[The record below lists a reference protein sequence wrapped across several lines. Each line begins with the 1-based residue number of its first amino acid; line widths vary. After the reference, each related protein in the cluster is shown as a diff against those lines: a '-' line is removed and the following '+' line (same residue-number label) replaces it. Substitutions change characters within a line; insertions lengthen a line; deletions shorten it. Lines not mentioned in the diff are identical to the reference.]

1 MITDPG
7 KAFITDLNVY
17 LLDVSL
23 REPDIL
29 RQLRAETAVLPNATL
44 QISPEQGQ
52 FIAFL
57 LRLINAKRT
66 IEVGVFTGY
75 SSLWTALTLPEA
87 GQIVACDVNEEFT
100 AVARKYWQA
109 AAVSHKI
116 ELVLAPATETLNKL
130 LAEGQ
135 AGQFDFAFIDAD
147 KKNYDNYYEACLQ
160 LVRPGGLIAI
170 DNVLWHGK
178 VIDPADQ
185 TPDTTAVR
193 ALNEKLHGDNRVDLT
208 LVPIGDGMTLL
219 RKR

>member
-1 MITDPG
+1 MMSDPG
-7 KAFITDLNVY
+7 KAFITDLNDY

-29 RQLRAETAVLPNATL
+29 RQLREETAVLPNATL

-57 LRLINAKRT
+57 LKLINARRT

-75 SSLWTALTLPEA
+75 SSLWTALTLPED

-100 AVARKYWQA
+100 AVAREYWQA

-116 ELVLAPATETLNKL
+116 ELILAPANETLDKL
-130 LAEGQ
+130 LAKGE

-147 KKNYDNYYEACLQ
+147 KKNYDHYYEACLQ
-160 LVRPGGLIAI
+160 LVRPGGLVAI

-193 ALNEKLHGDNRVDLT
+193 ALNQKLRGDGRVDLS